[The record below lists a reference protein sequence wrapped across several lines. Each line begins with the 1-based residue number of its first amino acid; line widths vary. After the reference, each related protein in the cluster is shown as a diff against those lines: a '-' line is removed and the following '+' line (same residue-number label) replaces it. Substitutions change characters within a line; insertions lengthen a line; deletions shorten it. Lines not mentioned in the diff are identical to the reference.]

1 MEFRNTQVSAEL
13 VPEGVSQLYQG
24 HVVKSD
30 AVSTEALAGRIAERL
45 KVDVSVARNV
55 VAAFAAEIDD
65 AIRNGERPVF
75 DGVFTTRFVVSGAFD
90 SEDDA
95 WDASRNSVGLAF
107 VTLDPVKGSV
117 AAIVP
122 TNVLGKVQVQLLGAQ
137 DATTYEQNTL
147 TVGHTL
153 LCQGRNLRLT
163 AANADEGLFLVKG
176 STGTEYK
183 ATVTANTSGTIDATF
198 AATLP
203 AGDDYALVVR
213 GRGGNGVNRSLV
225 TAKIG
230 GFVVKAA

>member
-1 MEFRNTQVSAEL
+1 MEFRNTKVSDEL

-30 AVSTEALAGRIAERL
+30 AVGTDELAARAASRL
-45 KVDVSVARNV
+45 KMDASVVRNA
-55 VAAFAAEIDD
+55 VAAFAAQIDE
-65 AIRNGERPVF
+65 AIRNGERPLV
-75 DGVFTTRFVVSGAFD
+75 DGVFTTRFVINGSFD

-95 WDASRNSVGLAF
+95 WNASRNSLGLAF

-117 AAIVP
+117 AEIVP

-147 TVGHTL
+147 TIGHTL
-153 LCQGRNLRLT
+153 LCQGKNLRIT

-183 ATVTANTSGTIDATF
+183 ATITDNTAGTIDATF
-198 AATLP
+198 ASTLP
-203 AGDDYALVVR
+203 AGDDYTLVVR
-213 GRGGNGVNRSLV
+213 GRGGNGMNRSLV
-225 TAKIG
+225 SARIANFT
-230 GFVVKAA
+230 VKAA

>member
-1 MEFRNTQVSAEL
+1 MEFRNTKVSDEL

-30 AVSTEALAGRIAERL
+30 AVNAEALSQRVAERL
-45 KVDVSVARNV
+45 KVDVAVVRNILS
-55 VAAFAAEIDD
+55 AFAAQLDD

-75 DGVFTTRFVVSGAFD
+75 DGVFTTRFVVNGSFD

-95 WDASRNSVGLAF
+95 WDASRNSLGLAF

-117 AAIVP
+117 AGIVP
-122 TNVLGKVQVQLLGAQ
+122 TNVLGKVQIQLLGAQ
-137 DATTYEQNTL
+137 DATTFEQNTL
-147 TVGHTL
+147 VVGHTL
-153 LCQGRNLRLT
+153 LCQGKNVKIT

-183 ATVTANTSGTIDATF
+183 ATVTANTAGTIDATF
-198 AATLP
+198 ASTLP

-225 TAKIG
+225 SARIAN
-230 GFVVKAA
+230 FIVKAA